1 MIRHFPALLA
11 AALCAVVAAP
21 SMAANTP
28 GVDSNYHVTGD
39 AQAAPVQAFSVNGAL
54 YLQLHNV
61 KDVPAPMTRSGQVL
75 QYRIYGPYMVLPLTS
90 YVMLHYGQWT
100 AYVASAGVAA
110 PVSQPVASVT
120 TPVNAMDL
128 SSPPPP
134 PMQAPAG
141 TGGPSATTGAVT
153 LDSNTDAVT
162 GTISS
167 PGSNPRPVTASVF
180 SGSNAQTAPIGDG
193 AGLLNP
199 NMRGGIVQIVADGTV
214 AGAKAADS
222 TMQSCMSMRLACRVQ
237 YTGAP
242 SGKVQ
247 VEVLK

>member
-1 MIRHFPALLA
+1 MIRLFPALLA

-21 SMAANTP
+21 SIAANTP
-28 GVDSNYHVTGD
+28 GVDSNYRVTGD

-54 YLQLHNV
+54 YLQLQNIHQ
-61 KDVPAPMTRSGQVL
+61 VPAPMTQSGQVL
-75 QYRIYGPYMVLPLTS
+75 PYRIFGPYIVLPLEN
-90 YVMLHYGQWT
+90 YVVLHYGKWT
-100 AYVASAGVAA
+100 AYVASAGAA
-110 PVSQPVASVT
+110 QPVTAPVASVT
-120 TPVNAMDL
+120 TPVNALDP

-141 TGGPSATTGAVT
+141 TGGPSALTGAVT
-153 LDSNTDAVT
+153 LETNPDAVT

-167 PGSNPRPVTASVF
+167 PGSNPLPVTASAF
-180 SGSNAQTAPIGDG
+180 PGSNAQTAPIGEG
-193 AGLLNP
+193 AGLLNS